1 MTQTLEV
8 LSRRTATLSSIR
20 GIVHTMKT
28 MSAINAV
35 PYERAAQAAESY
47 HQTVLS
53 GLRAFVIKTGP
64 IAMPVAGQTEKIL
77 VVFGSDHGLCGNYN
91 EALAKRAKT
100 EAAKAGAAKA
110 GAAKAG
116 AGAGAKTDS
125 GVRILCVGVRMSDAL
140 SDQGL
145 KPEVTFLPPASADGI
160 GRLASSIVTRLDKI
174 GGGDVHNRIAVTLLF
189 TQRTGTGQ
197 REPVV
202 SPLLPL
208 TPSLL
213 SDPAKTGWQSRSL
226 PSYTMQATPL
236 LAALLRNHIFASV
249 FQASAEAMVTENAAR
264 LALMQQAEQAVD
276 ERLEEVGGQ
285 FRLMR
290 QDEITNELMDIIIG
304 FEALKKK
311 SPVIRT
317 SAHLLDLHATTPN
330 K

>member
-1 MTQTLEV
+1 MTQTLET
-8 LSRRTATLSSIR
+8 LSRRTATLTSIR

-35 PYERAAQAAESY
+35 PYEHAAGSVESY

-53 GLRAFVIKTGP
+53 GLRAFVAKTGP
-64 IAMPVAGQTEKIL
+64 IAMPVAASAERIL

-91 EALAKRAKT
+91 EVLAVTART
-100 EAAKAGAAKA
+100 EAFRVDG
-110 GAAKAG
+110 G
-116 AGAGAKTDS
+116 TR
-125 GVRILCVGVRMSDAL
+125 VLCVGARMNDAL

-145 KPEVTFLPPASADGI
+145 SPEVTLLPPASADGI
-160 GRLASSIVTRLDKI
+160 GRLASDLVTRLDEI
-174 GGGDVHNRIAVTLLF
+174 GGGDVHNRIAVTLVF
-189 TQRTGTGQ
+189 TRRAGKGQ

-208 TPSLL
+208 APSLL
-213 SDPAKTGWQSRSL
+213 SDPGRVGWQSRSL
-226 PSYTMQATPL
+226 PDYTMRAMPL

-276 ERLEEVGGQ
+276 DRLEEVGGQ
-285 FRLMR
+285 FRLVR
-290 QDEITNELMDIIIG
+290 QDEITSELMDIIIG

-311 SPVIRT
+311 SSV
-317 SAHLLDLHATTPN
+317 S
-330 K
+330 